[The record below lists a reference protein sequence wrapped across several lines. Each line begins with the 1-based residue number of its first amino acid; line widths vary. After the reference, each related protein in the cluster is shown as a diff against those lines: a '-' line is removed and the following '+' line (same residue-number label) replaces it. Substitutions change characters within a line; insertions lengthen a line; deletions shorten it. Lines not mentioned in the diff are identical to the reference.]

1 MNYML
6 IFLQAS
12 TWSEWFVHLAKEING
27 AVWTSMDRMVTAFS
41 GRLPYL
47 LAGLIVLFL
56 FWLVSRVLRRLV
68 LAAGTRA
75 SMDPQLRILMSRIVA
90 GLALIVGVLAMFTVI
105 VPSFD
110 FGSLIAGLGF
120 TSVVVGFAAKDIVNN
135 FLSGILILWQRPF
148 RLGDY
153 VFAGANQGKVEK
165 IGVRAT
171 SLRKDDGE
179 LILIPNGD
187 MYSSALMIRGKGS
200 KRRMNLKFEIDFDAN
215 IDLAKEVTRATID
228 STDGV
233 VHDPTPRVLV
243 TEINSTGVQITASFW
258 LNTKE
263 DSPLQVYDRVSRGVL
278 SALASNGIH
287 IFSKNVSKSAAEAD
301 LPAKKPKKEDELFG

>member
-1 MNYML
+1 MN
-6 IFLQAS
+6 ILQSA
-12 TWSEWFVHLAKEING
+12 TWSEWFFHLVREIN
-27 AVWTSMDRMVTAFS
+27 AAIWSSLDRMLTAFF

-47 LAGLIVLFL
+47 LAGVIVLAF
-56 FWLVSRVLRRLV
+56 FWVISRILKRFVM
-68 LAAGTRA
+68 AAGRRTA
-75 SMDPQLRILMSRIVA
+75 MDLQLRILFSRIVA
-90 GLALIVGVLAMFTVI
+90 GLVLIVGVLAMFTVI
-105 VPSFD
+105 IPSFD

-148 RLGDY
+148 RIGDY
-153 VFAGANQGKVEK
+153 VFAGSNQGKVEK

-187 MYSSALMIRGKGS
+187 MYSTALMIRGKGS
-200 KRRMNLKFEIDFDAN
+200 KRRMNLTFEVGFDAD
-215 IDLAKEVTRATID
+215 IDRAKEVTRSTID
-228 STDGV
+228 AIAGV
-233 VHDPTPRVLV
+233 VHDPAPRVLV
-243 TEINSTGVQITASFW
+243 TELTSSGVQITASFW

-278 SALASNGIH
+278 TALSSNGIA
-287 IFSKNVSKSAAEAD
+287 IFSKIETSVASESETSLPISRKQDD
-301 LPAKKPKKEDELFG
+301 LLS